1 LILDYSIEGFK
12 TNRIRVFIYAYISQI
27 EGEIV
32 YFIFIVF
39 YINIDNFMIY
49 VRMSF
54 FIMLVAFALLV
65 FSTFA
70 TNSSSQSNNSVSN
83 SSLVNNPIANVT
95 SSDKSDEET
104 PAFENETSF
113 ASLSRS
119 LAETNQTEEPVPPP
133 PPSESQS
140 NDESIDGGSSN

>member
-1 LILDYSIEGFK
+1 M
-12 TNRIRVFIYAYISQI
+12 
-27 EGEIV
+27 
-32 YFIFIVF
+32 
-39 YINIDNFMIY
+39 NIDNFMIY
-49 VRMSF
+49 VRTSF

-65 FSTFA
+65 FPTFA
-70 TNSSSQSNNSVSN
+70 TYSSSQSNNSASN
-83 SSLVNNPIANVT
+83 SSLVNSSIANVT
-95 SSDKSDEET
+95 SSDESDDET

-140 NDESIDGGSSN
+140 NDESNDEGSSD